1 MGLRSWYL
9 WKGGRPFAALFGR
22 LIWPRATAG
31 VLVLHDGR
39 LLAIDTGDYLMLPVG
54 GLEAGESF
62 AEAARR
68 EAREETGVD
77 ATLGD
82 CVDEGT
88 NAYGGVER
96 LFVGEP
102 TRETPLS
109 EPSWEGEPTWIPL
122 DDARERRWRFERP
135 VGRYLDSVLDRD
147 DPHSEPRGDPATEG

>member
-22 LIWPRATAG
+22 LVWPRATAG
-31 VLVLHDGR
+31 VLVLHDDHV
-39 LLAIDTGDYLMLPVG
+39 LAVDTGDYLMLPVG

-62 AEAARR
+62 VEAARR

-77 ATLGD
+77 VAVGE

-102 TRETPLS
+102 THDTPLA
-109 EPSWEGEPTWIPL
+109 EPSWEGEPTWIPVA
-122 DDARERRWRFERP
+122 DARERRWRFDRP
-135 VGRYLDSVLDRD
+135 VGRYLDTVLDGD
-147 DPHSEPRGDPATEG
+147 DPDSEPSDDPRTET